1 MRRGYASNLVYARMK
16 RGLTSRGR
24 VCRVGGGGGWRES
37 RGLKLARRLRAEIG
51 LAKVNRGRKT
61 RAETGQNVSSQRGQT
76 RIPSK
81 TLQSCKDIAV
91 TTS

>member
-51 LAKVNRGRKT
+51 LAKVNRGARRELRQAKMFLLN
-61 RAETGQNVSSQRGQT
+61 EVKRGYHLRRCRVA
-76 RIPSK
+76 RI
-81 TLQSCKDIAV
+81 
-91 TTS
+91 